1 MEQKEE
7 GNTPL
12 ADWLKASNMSANKLA
27 SLVDISPNA
36 VYRLAR
42 GDSDTIAKST
52 ITILASI
59 TNLSFEELI
68 LGYKTKSLPCETGD
82 RRIDEML
89 QIIAEENALKDCK
102 QLAEYIAGDFRCSG
116 EVYQPPSTRK
126 TWLSFKEMID
136 SNALSRGRIRS
147 NLVAAWWWTPDG
159 DTHPHDA
166 RDLFAL
172 YNQTHRQTNQSPTVN
187 QTLLTLGLDKSIN
200 EMGPDDI
207 PQIHQW
213 FWKAFEKPDYCQCA
227 PIPF

>member
-27 SLVDISPNA
+27 SLVDVSPNA

-42 GDSDTIAKST
+42 GDNDTIAKST
-52 ITILASI
+52 ITNLSSI
-59 TNLSFEELI
+59 TNLSFEDLI
-68 LGYKTKSLPCETGD
+68 LGYKTQSLPCETGD
-82 RRIDEML
+82 RRIDEMMHV
-89 QIIAEENALKDCK
+89 IAEETSSRDCK
-102 QLAEYIAGDFRCSG
+102 RLAEYIASDFRCTG
-116 EVYQPPSTRK
+116 EVYQPPGTRK
-126 TWLSFKEMID
+126 KCLTFEEMIA
-136 SNALSRGRIRS
+136 SNSLSKGS
-147 NLVAAWWWTPDG
+147 VKSTLVAAWWWTPDG
-159 DTHPHDA
+159 DTNPRDS

-172 YNQTHRQTNQSPTVN
+172 YNTFVKQVSKAMVVD
-187 QTLLTLGLDKSIN
+187 QTLLTLRLDKSIN

-207 PQIHQW
+207 PQIRQW